1 MKTWNCQVKT
11 KENLTTDLMF
21 EEIMQLRNEAATLSS
36 HLHIV
41 CKTIKDANQISPFLK
56 SIVNEALEYQKTLN

>member
-21 EEIMQLRNEAATLSS
+21 EEIMQLRIEAATLSS

-41 CKTIKDANQISPFLK
+41 CKALKDTNQISPYIK
-56 SIVNEALEYQKTLN
+56 SMVEEALAYQKTLE